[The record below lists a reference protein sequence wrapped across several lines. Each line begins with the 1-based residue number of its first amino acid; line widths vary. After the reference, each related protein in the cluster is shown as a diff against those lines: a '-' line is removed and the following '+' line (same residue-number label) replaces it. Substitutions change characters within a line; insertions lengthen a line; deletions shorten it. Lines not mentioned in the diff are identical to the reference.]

1 VRAAGTARRAQ
12 GLAWTSRL
20 VAVDCVPAILETVA
34 GLAPG
39 RRSSRACW
47 AVHYQRL
54 APLIS
59 SIEGVDRVGELLQQA
74 VEHEGNGSNGLRQAE
89 STAKLALA

>member
-1 VRAAGTARRAQ
+1 
-12 GLAWTSRL
+12 
-20 VAVDCVPAILETVA
+20 
-34 GLAPG
+34 
-39 RRSSRACW
+39 
-47 AVHYQRL
+47 
-54 APLIS
+54 LIS